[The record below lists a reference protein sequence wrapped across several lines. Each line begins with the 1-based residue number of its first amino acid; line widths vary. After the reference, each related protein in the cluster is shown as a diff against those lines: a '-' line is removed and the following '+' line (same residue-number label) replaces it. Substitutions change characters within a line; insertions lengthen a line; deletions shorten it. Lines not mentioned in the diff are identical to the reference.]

1 MPTSHSYQVSK
12 DLYLVRHTLDQASNA
27 PPKAVEIPTNHFAV
41 IDCSGSMSYDLPKI
55 REQLKRKLPKL
66 LKETDTMTI
75 IWFSGRGQFGTLL
88 EAEPVATL
96 KDLKAVEAAIDRW
109 LRPQGLTGFKEP
121 LEEAAKVV
129 ERVNKKSAGSVSSLF
144 FMSDGCDNQ
153 WARAD
158 VLKTMEKASGGFAST
173 TIVEYGYYADRP
185 LLSAMAEKAGG
196 AHIFAED
203 FVRYEPAFEAAIQK
217 KQSGAPRIEV
227 AVAGEPIGNFVYAL
241 TDGDLITYAIESGKV
256 AVPKDLDAFWFL
268 SPSVVGSKHD
278 RDVTQHAKTYA
289 ENIAPFTTKPGEV
302 LGDTLR
308 AAYAAVS
315 LFAVRMKSNI
325 VFPLLKALGDVTLIE
340 RFATCFG
347 KQKYSEFQELAQKAS
362 NAEGCFTKGYD
373 PNKVPRDDAFTVLD
387 VLKLLASDDA
397 NRVLLDHPDFKYS
410 RIGRGRIDASDQL
423 TTAEQEEIKLLT
435 LKLATEKNATKVRE
449 ISDKISA
456 LTANKA
462 PALQF
467 KAASAPEG
475 YPISSLTFNED
486 RPNVSF
492 LVRKLGT
499 VDLTSRSGPA
509 SIPTQF
515 ETFIFRN
522 YAVVKDGLVNIDK
535 LPVSVARSTY
545 EKLKTELGEF
555 HPVIE
560 TGGNLPNDKFE
571 ILLDLRSLP
580 VINRK
585 MVKDVSA
592 KKFFE
597 TQYALAISQ
606 AEQKVY
612 NAYSKELLPAKK
624 SEGFAAQYGD
634 DGATWLKDQGF
645 TDYSGF
651 SPKSVQA
658 DATDFYMGKELKVS
672 LKGLSKLP
680 SLKEVKEQMGKNKVN
695 AGGALM
701 VPTVRLVESFL
712 ASDIYAK
719 AAEKDKVLEAWLA
732 GQTKAAKAKT
742 RDLIFQIAQTTF
754 SLVVGQVWFN
764 EFSSLDENS
773 MSITVNGA
781 PLECKAEMHEIEIKI

>member
-12 DLYLVRHTLDQASNA
+12 DLYLVKHTLDQASNA

-153 WARAD
+153 WSRAD
-158 VLKTMEKASGGFAST
+158 VLKAMEKAAGGFAST

-203 FVRYEPAFEAAIQK
+203 FVRYEPAFESAIQK
-217 KQSGAPRIEV
+217 KQSGAPRVEV
-227 AVAGEPIGNFVYAL
+227 AVAGDPVGGFVYSNTA
-241 TDGDLITYAIESGKV
+241 GDLITYAVETGKV
-256 AVPKDLDAFWFL
+256 TVPKDLPAFWFL
-268 SPSVVGSKHD
+268 SPSAIGTVNEMD
-278 RDVTQHAKTYA
+278 
-289 ENIAPFTTKPGEV
+289 ITTKAKITATDIQKGA
-302 LGDTLR
+302 GGS
-308 AAYAAVS
+308 AALQATYAAVA
-315 LFAVRMKSNI
+315 LFAVRMKSNV
-325 VFPLLKALGDVTLIE
+325 VFPLLKALGDVNLIE

-347 KQKYSEFQELAQKAS
+347 KQKYSEFQELAQKAANS
-362 NAEGCFTKGYD
+362 EGCFTKGYD
-373 PNKVPRDDAFTVLD
+373 PNRVPRDDAFTVLD
-387 VLKLLASDDA
+387 VLQLLASDDD
-397 NRVLLDHPDFKYS
+397 NRVLLDHPHFKYS
-410 RIGRGRIDASDQL
+410 RIGRGRVDASDLL
-423 TTAEQEEIKLLT
+423 TTAEQEEIQKLT
-435 LKLATEKNATKVRE
+435 AKLASEKNAVKVKE
-449 ISDKISA
+449 ISDKIAA

-462 PALQF
+462 PALKF
-467 KAASAPEG
+467 EAAPAPDG

-492 LVRKLGT
+492 LVRKTGT
-499 VDLTSRSGPA
+499 VDLSSRSGPA
-509 SIPTQF
+509 SIPTKFQS
-515 ETFIFRN
+515 FIFRN

-535 LPVSVARSTY
+535 LPVRVTRGTY
-545 EKLKTELGEF
+545 DKLAAELGAF

-560 TGGNLPNDKFE
+560 TGANLPNNRFE
-571 ILLDLRSLP
+571 IILDLRALP

-585 MVKDVSA
+585 MVKNVSA
-592 KKFFE
+592 KTFFE
-597 TQYALAISQ
+597 TQYALAIAQ

-634 DGATWLKDQGF
+634 DGTAWLKDQGF

-712 ASDIYAK
+712 ASDIYKK
-719 AAEKDKVLEAWLA
+719 AAEKDKILTTWLES
-732 GQTKAAKAKT
+732 QTKAAKAQT

-764 EFSSLDENS
+764 EFSSLDENA

-781 PLECKAEMHEIEIKI
+781 ALECKAEMREIEIKI